1 MRTCGVLRFNFC
13 LLIVMKETVSIFLIT
28 SCMLS
33 LHTLYDFRNSV
44 TSLLNER
51 LMSLFMYTH
60 LHAECLE
67 TLSSCM
73 PTSVELFFRGK
84 TAVLT

>member
-1 MRTCGVLRFNFC
+1 
-13 LLIVMKETVSIFLIT
+13 
-28 SCMLS
+28 MLS

-44 TSLLNER
+44 PLLLNEI
-51 LMSLFMYTH
+51 LMNLFMYTH

-67 TLSSCM
+67 TLSNCM
-73 PTSVELFFRGK
+73 LTSVELFFRGK